1 MDDDFV
7 KFDKSMEAIDTV
19 ADPLPRSRDHGSCG
33 IEFSGTGL

>member
-19 ADPLPRSRDHGSCG
+19 ADPLPRSRG
-33 IEFSGTGL
+33 IMEAAE